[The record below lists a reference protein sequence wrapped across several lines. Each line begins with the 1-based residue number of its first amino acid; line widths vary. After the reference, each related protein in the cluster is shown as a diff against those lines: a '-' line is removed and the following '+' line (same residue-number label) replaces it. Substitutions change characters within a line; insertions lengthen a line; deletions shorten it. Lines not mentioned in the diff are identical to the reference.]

1 MDGRDEQSLGVVAEL
16 LDLSD
21 ADRKRLE
28 SERTRA
34 QLTRTQDRFNLTL
47 EALELTDDKPPR
59 LERREIDMVAERNVV
74 VTVHVGRVGAL
85 ERFIDRLEGETRIG
99 ALDAADLLSSLVD
112 EVIGGYYQLVEAVE
126 REIDDLDQRALHAR
140 RQDDV
145 LGGIVSIRRRIGLIR
160 RTLAPHREALATL
173 ARPEM
178 RVEETVGQPWPGLVD
193 RLEGALSSIDG
204 LRDSLLGTY
213 DVHMGRVSQRANDV
227 MKTLTLL
234 SAILLPAVVLAGIM
248 GMNFKLGFFDD
259 ATNFFIVLG
268 VMAAMAVAILA
279 ISRWRGWI

>member
-1 MDGRDEQSLGVVAEL
+1 M
-16 LDLSD
+16 
-21 ADRKRLE
+21 
-28 SERTRA
+28 
-34 QLTRTQDRFNLTL
+34 
-47 EALELTDDKPPR
+47 
-59 LERREIDMVAERNVV
+59 
-74 VTVHVGRVGAL
+74 GAL
-85 ERFIDRLEGETRIG
+85 QRFVDTLDGETRLG
-99 ALDAADLLSSLVD
+99 ALDAGDLLSSLVD
-112 EVIGGYYQLVEAVE
+112 EVIVGYFRLAEMIE

-140 RQDDV
+140 HGDDV
-145 LGGIVSIRRRIGLIR
+145 LGAIVSIRRRIGLIR

-173 ARPEM
+173 ARPEL

-193 RLEGALSSIDG
+193 RLEGALAAIDG

-248 GMNFKLGFFDD
+248 GMNFKLSFFDD

-268 VMAAMAVAILA
+268 VMAAMAAAILGVT
-279 ISRWRGWI
+279 RWRGWI